1 MNGTL
6 GRERK
11 FIILGGGGRG
21 VGGSG
26 GVGRGLIMPILCGGD
41 LDLAPTTRATLPRK
55 AIFGRAFSLGAL
67 DANGVEHFVI
77 TLLHGLCVRKLN
89 QTRYKHAHTADS
101 PCYDFSQLLL

>member
-6 GRERK
+6 GRETRY
-11 FIILGGGGRG
+11 IILGGGG
-21 VGGSG
+21 GGAG
-26 GVGRGLIMPILCGGD
+26 GGD
-41 LDLAPTTRATLPRK
+41 LDLARTARATLPRK
-55 AIFGRAFSLGAL
+55 AIFGRAFGLAL